1 MSAERVGE
9 VGLGAR
15 RYAIRVGGDLEAP
28 PSRQRYLAHR
38 LVLPDFTDREVVAD
52 ASLGD
57 AAVFDEP
64 GARARLELV
73 RAILAG
79 RGRSPAEA
87 WAIEVELRVRDGRPA
102 FAVEPTDEEESR
114 GRVQ

>member
-9 VGLGAR
+9 VGQGAR
-15 RYAIRVGGDLEAP
+15 RYAIRVGGDRSRP
-28 PSRQRYLAHR
+28 PSEHRYLAHR

-52 ASLGD
+52 APLRD

-73 RAILAG
+73 RALLTG
-79 RGRSPAEA
+79 RGGSPTEA

-102 FAVEPTDEEESR
+102 FAIESAT
-114 GRVQ
+114 GGGP